1 MKKDKNY
8 LSPDCEIIEL
18 LEDSGFAVSATVS
31 NSQIE
36 TWTTSDGDDDWFK
49 QN

>member
-8 LSPDCEIIEL
+8 LSPDCQIIEL
-18 LEDSGFAVSATVS
+18 SEDSGFAASVEVS
-31 NSQIE
+31 NSEIE
-36 TWTTSDGDDDWFK
+36 QWTTSDGDDDWFK